1 MPTLQVQLDDSLM
14 EALKTHASTNGK
26 TIKSVI
32 VGWILGINDQSLTHQ
47 GESNGD
53 SMTLQQQQLEL
64 SSSLLEQAVLQTQ
77 LLQQLTHQ
85 AATTPHGGTGPRRV
99 VITEPE
105 VIPSGLMSA
114 AEFMSPPAPSTPDG
128 YRAVEESEA
137 VKGLEVWMKN
147 RSVFGVVLEAPVGGV
162 TRVQSSDPG
171 RAPEHVHVDQLMV
184 PINA

>member
-77 LLQQLTHQ
+77 LLQQLTQQ
-85 AATTPHGGTGPRRV
+85 AGGRPHGGTGGQRRNES
-99 VITEPE
+99 EPE
-105 VIPSGLMSA
+105 VMPSGLMSA
-114 AEFMSPPAPSTPDG
+114 AEFNSPPAPSTPDG

-137 VKGLEVWMKN
+137 VKGLQVWMKN
-147 RSVFGVVLEAPVGGV
+147 RGCFGVVLEAPLRGV

-171 RAPEHVHVDQLMV
+171 RAPEYVHVDQLMA
-184 PINA
+184 PANA

>member
-1 MPTLQVQLDDSLM
+1 MPTLQVQLEDHLM
-14 EALKTHASTNGK
+14 EALRSHASTNGK
-26 TIKSVI
+26 TLKAVI
-32 VGWILGINDQSLTHQ
+32 VGWIEAINDQPMPAQ

-53 SMTLQQQQLEL
+53 SMVASADVLAEL
-64 SSSLLEQAVLQTQ
+64 RSQTA
-77 LLQQLTHQ
+77 LLQALVSQ
-85 AATTPHGGTGPRRV
+85 AGGRPHGGTGGQRRNES
-99 VITEPE
+99 EPE

-137 VKGLEVWMKN
+137 VKGLEVWMKS

-162 TRVQSSDPG
+162 TRVQSADPG